1 MNSALV
7 RKGGRVQI
15 VLKVITYN
23 DKSLH
28 WLHFTEELA
37 TKFSNPHYL
46 LPTEYFNL
54 ITVKHFNNNC
64 KCLIK
69 VAMYKL
75 CTLRIIS

>member
-1 MNSALV
+1 MDSALV

-37 TKFSNPHYL
+37 TKFTNPYYL
-46 LPTEYFNL
+46 LATEYF
-54 ITVKHFNNNC
+54 KHSNNNC

-69 VAMYKL
+69 IAMH
-75 CTLRIIS
+75 